1 MWFKKLNFVSEE
13 SQKKADLNE
22 RVIFKAKPKNTETSE
37 KTKNKE
43 KSSKKEKKAAKE
55 IKNKL
60 SFVDDDE

>member
-1 MWFKKLNFVSEE
+1 M
-13 SQKKADLNE
+13 
-22 RVIFKAKPKNTETSE
+22 IFKAKPKNTETSE

-60 SFVDDDE
+60 SFVDDDEEEEGR